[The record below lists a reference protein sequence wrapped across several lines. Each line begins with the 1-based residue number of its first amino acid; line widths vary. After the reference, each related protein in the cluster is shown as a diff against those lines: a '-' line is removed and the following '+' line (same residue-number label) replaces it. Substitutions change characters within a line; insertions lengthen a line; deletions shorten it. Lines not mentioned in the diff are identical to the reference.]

1 MPADQDEHPLLEPA
15 PRRAAHL
22 QPEAAQEPPHRLLE
36 VDQRPLK
43 PMGWTP
49 PDGIACAKV
58 AGVEAP
64 LRGER
69 PWERLPS
76 SAWTWP
82 RTCFQAHGAAA
93 DGSVV
98 FRRKLRRAR
107 LLSFFAAQPSCVVA
121 MEACASAHFWGRAIG
136 ALGHEVRLIAP
147 SYVKLFVK
155 RQKNDAAD
163 AEAIAEAAS
172 RPTMRFVAVKT
183 ETQQAAATAFR
194 TRDMFVRQRTQ
205 TINALRGHL
214 AEHGVIAPA
223 GLAHLGR
230 LAALIEGEEG
240 VLPAPVVALARV
252 LLEQIEALSARIDAL
267 EKELRARLRQDETA
281 ARLMTIP
288 GVGPICAAALTTFAP
303 PPGTFAKGRDFAA
316 WVGLTPRQHSSGGKE
331 RLGKTS
337 KMGEPRPA
345 PPAHHRRG
353 LNGPMGGA
361 PRRARGP
368 EGSWLV
374 ARPDA
379 GEEAAH
385 AGRGGSG
392 QPHGA
397 RRLVSDGE
405 GRRLPG
411 SGGCGLGRVR
421 RVDVGDVSRAED
433 A

>member
-1 MPADQDEHPLLEPA
+1 MG
-15 PRRAAHL
+15 
-22 QPEAAQEPPHRLLE
+22 E
-36 VDQRPLK
+36 VSIIGLDL
-43 PMGWTP
+43 
-49 PDGIACAKV
+49 AKNV
-58 AGVEAP
+58 
-64 LRGER
+64 
-69 PWERLPS
+69 
-76 SAWTWP
+76 
-82 RTCFQAHGAAA
+82 FQAHGAAA

-98 FRRKLRRAR
+98 FRRKLTRAR

-147 SYVKLFVK
+147 SYVKPFVK

-183 ETQQAAATAFR
+183 ETQQAAAMAFR

-230 LAALIEGEEG
+230 LAALVEGEEG
-240 VLPAPVVALARV
+240 TLPAPVVALARG

-288 GVGPICAAALTTFAP
+288 GIGPICAAALTTFAP

-337 KMGEPRPA
+337 KMGQRDLRRLLIIGA
-345 PPAHHRRG
+345 VSTVRWAARRG
-353 LNGPMGGA
+353 A
-361 PRRARGP
+361 P
-368 EGSWLV
+368 EGSWLARMLARKPHMLV
-374 ARPDA
+374 AVALANRAWRGSP
-379 GEEAAH
+379 
-385 AGRGGSG
+385 GR
-392 QPHGA
+392 
-397 RRLVSDGE
+397 
-405 GRRLPG
+405 
-411 SGGCGLGRVR
+411 
-421 RVDVGDVSRAED
+421 
-433 A
+433 